1 MARLACLTMD
11 WVDLV
16 LLYLVLLNINNNKL
30 SQDLVNNINSRASLV
45 LHSINNK

>member
-11 WVDLV
+11 LVVLV

-30 SQDLVNNINSRASLV
+30 FQDLVNNINSRASLV
-45 LHSINNK
+45 